1 MNLNQSRRTLAI
13 PFRAAASDAE
23 GDGDA
28 SAPGGIEFL
37 GNGWACRDGYAAAR
51 SSAGLLQ
58 AICNLQCPNA
68 PPLPPLVTGND
79 KSTDRLFFKLS

>member
-37 GNGWACRDGYAAAR
+37 GNGWACRDGYAAVR

-58 AICNLQCPNA
+58 GELQPAVPECPA
-68 PPLPPLVTGND
+68 S
-79 KSTDRLFFKLS
+79 STPGHGKR